1 MKIKLIRII
10 MFLSIIQGIFAT
22 QSYCQAN
29 TETVELSV
37 SSAIGNVG
45 DEIDININLNNTAKF
60 AATNLI
66 LNYNSKD
73 LEYVSYTKGEVLESG
88 AMSIVKN
95 DSEKGKI
102 AIGYVADPSSN
113 DITIQSGNVLKI
125 VFKLKS
131 NLKQDTELKLECTS
145 LKDKDGTDITSSI
158 TNGKIERVTS
168 KNDNIEEDREYV
180 KDTENTDNSQK
191 HPGDITKLPDAGL
204 GKTSIFAVI
213 FVLII
218 SISVILYKQN
228 KNMQEIK

>member
-10 MFLSIIQGIFAT
+10 MFLVIIQGIFTT
-22 QSYCQAN
+22 QNYCKAN
-29 TETVELSV
+29 TETVDLSV

-45 DEIDININLNNTAKF
+45 DEITININLNNAAKF
-60 AATNLI
+60 ASTNLI

-73 LEYVSYTKGEVLESG
+73 LEYISYTEGEVLKTG
-88 AMSIVKN
+88 AMNIVKN

-102 AIGYVADPSSN
+102 AIGYVADPSSD

-168 KNDNIEEDREYV
+168 KNDNIEE
-180 KDTENTDNSQK
+180 ENTDNKDNSEK
-191 HPGDITKLPDAGL
+191 GTETITKLPDAGL
-204 GKTSIFAVI
+204 RERTIFAII
-213 FVLII
+213 FILII
-218 SISVILYKQN
+218 SISIILYKQN